1 MMSDKDDHG
10 QYSYP
15 STFSL
20 SDCVLDIMMDLSPQT
35 RDHVEVAVKQAMENP
50 EDFIRYVII
59 TLGDCRQQLNSV
71 ISHLAHEGIIT
82 LEEEDN
88 APSA

>member
-1 MMSDKDDHG
+1 MDDHG
-10 QYSYP
+10 QYSSP

-20 SDCVLDIMMDLSPQT
+20 SDCVLNIMMDLSPQV
-35 RDHVEVAVKQAMENP
+35 RDNIEVAVKQAMENP
-50 EDFIRYVII
+50 EDFIRYII
-59 TLGDCRQQLNSV
+59 VTLGDCRQQLNGVLS
-71 ISHLAHEGIIT
+71 SLAHEGIIT